1 MVDFVCHTSVPLKT
15 LKDAYIQVYSL
26 SIFFIQ
32 NTTETENII
41 LNVETET
48 EGFTNN
54 IDVLHD
60 ETDEEITVV

>member
-1 MVDFVCHTSVPLKT
+1 MHTFKFIRYLF
-15 LKDAYIQVYSL
+15 
-26 SIFFIQ
+26 FFIQ

-54 IDVLHD
+54 IDVLHG
-60 ETDEEITVV
+60 ETDEEIIVVWKPWKYQT

>member
-1 MVDFVCHTSVPLKT
+1 MHTFKFIRYL
-15 LKDAYIQVYSL
+15 
-26 SIFFIQ
+26 FFLIQ